1 MFAVLL
7 HGGWDT
13 IVAAILFW
21 LSPFIVLFLV
31 VNWVIRWR
39 RKRRYSGS

>member
-13 IVAAILFW
+13 LLAASLFW
-21 LSPFIVLFLV
+21 LSPFIVVFL
-31 VNWVIRWR
+31 VIRWVVR
-39 RKRRYSGS
+39 RRRGTRSGS

>member
-13 IVAAILFW
+13 VIAAILFW
-21 LSPFIVLFLV
+21 LWGATPTMLE
-31 VNWVIRWR
+31 
-39 RKRRYSGS
+39 SGRQEYNCVHVRI

>member
-13 IVAAILFW
+13 IIAAVLFW
-21 LSPFIVLFLV
+21 LSPLIALFLV
-31 VNWVIRWR
+31 VIWIVRR
-39 RKRRYSGS
+39 RKRRDSGP